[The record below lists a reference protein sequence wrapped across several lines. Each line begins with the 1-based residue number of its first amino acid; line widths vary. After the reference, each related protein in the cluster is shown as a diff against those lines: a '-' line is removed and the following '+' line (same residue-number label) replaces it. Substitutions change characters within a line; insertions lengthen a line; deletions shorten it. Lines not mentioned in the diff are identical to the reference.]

1 MFVNARLTMI
11 SPLNFKPNAH
21 LKSASYVSKTPQC
34 HVSLDFLVA
43 HCTQCILLP
52 CWKIIPLPITYFIL
66 LQLSWQEI
74 LLTSESLKMTL
85 AYTWHLVKWSEVA
98 QPCPTLCDPRDCSLQ
113 GSTVHGI
120 FQARVLEWVAITFSR
135 GSSWPRDRTQVSCI
149 AGRHFYCLRHQGRL
163 KQWIAIILLYKPA
176 YCCHCFP
183 SEWLSPVFTK
193 LLKSESRLS
202 FFLMLYF

>member
-1 MFVNARLTMI
+1 MSCFPGFSCGSLYPMYPVAM
-11 SPLNFKPNAH
+11 
-21 LKSASYVSKTPQC
+21 LKNNSSSNY
-34 HVSLDFLVA
+34 
-43 HCTQCILLP
+43 LL
-52 CWKIIPLPITYFIL
+52 YFIAV
-66 LQLSWQEI
+66 I
-74 LLTSESLKMTL
+74 LTRNFIDFWESKNDPGLYLTLGE
-85 AYTWHLVKWSEVA
+85 VKWSEVA

>member
-85 AYTWHLVKWSEVA
+85 AYTWHLVKWSEVKLLSHVRLFA
-98 QPCPTLCDPRDCSLQ
+98 TTGTVAYKAPLSMEFSRQEYWSGLPLPSPGDLPDPGIKRGSPALQADSSLSEPPGKPQDCRIVWGFSGSSVVRTRRLHCCGLGFDPRL
-113 GSTVHGI
+113 GS
-120 FQARVLEWVAITFSR
+120 
-135 GSSWPRDRTQVSCI
+135 
-149 AGRHFYCLRHQGRL
+149 
-163 KQWIAIILLYKPA
+163 
-176 YCCHCFP
+176 
-183 SEWLSPVFTK
+183 
-193 LLKSESRLS
+193 
-202 FFLMLYF
+202 